1 MGLREGQIWPK
12 SIVDVTTLAP
22 TSQFFKLKIIITII
36 ITIIIIIIKNLVSTK
51 SILNVVICNLTPV

>member
-22 TSQFFKLKIIITII
+22 TSQIFL
-36 ITIIIIIIKNLVSTK
+36 IKNYYYYYYYY
-51 SILNVVICNLTPV
+51 